1 MLDVVNNR
9 RGEGILKRYCT
20 SLGWQRSQWKLA
32 KPLISLGKRLMSGH
46 DAPQK
51 KIFVRSLYLLI
62 LSLSLSNILYN
73 MSVLLQF
80 YY

>member
-1 MLDVVNNR
+1 MWPRIMLDVVNNR

-20 SLGWQRSQWKLA
+20 PRGWQRSQWKLA

-51 KIFVRSLYLLI
+51 KFLFVRYIS
-62 LSLSLSNILYN
+62 
-73 MSVLLQF
+73 
-80 YY
+80 